1 MSEPFLER
9 IITEPAMTVLAQLL
23 ARRLVVGDIVAL
35 EGDLGAGKS
44 TFARALIRAY
54 LANPEAEVP
63 SPSFP
68 ILLTYDA
75 DARGDAASP
84 PIAHYDWYRLSDP
97 SELDEIGFADLRATH
112 ISLVEWPN
120 LFPGVIDTAHLRIT
134 IAPVPARPDA
144 RRVTMTYVGAPEAP
158 QRLTRLAAL
167 DACVSSLA
175 DDRTDDPIVCA
186 DHMSG
191 DASSRAY
198 TRLTTRDGKT
208 LVLVDSPPMPDG
220 APLADGRPYSQHA
233 KLAET
238 LTPFLT
244 VAAGLGT
251 AGISAP
257 RIVQAHERDGTAILE
272 DLGTTPFDHAV
283 RAGTYDQS
291 RLWMAAVDTL
301 VHLRQHITEAAV
313 LPSWIASRPSLDLNV
328 LTIELSLLTDW
339 AFETQN
345 GAAPRDDVRAAFF
358 AEWVAELSG
367 YVGEGAEF
375 GVVLRDVHS
384 PNLLWLPERNGHRR
398 VGVID
403 FQDALQGPWAYDLVS
418 LLQDAR
424 VDVDPALERA
434 AFDHYCARVA
444 DIDPQFDRST
454 FERDYAV
461 LGAQRACK
469 IIGIFHRLE
478 ARDGKPSYMQHLP
491 RVARALKHNLEHP
504 ALAQVANWFGHAMP
518 DYAPDSIRTR

>member
-9 IITEPAMTVLAQLL
+9 IMTEPAMAVLAQLL
-23 ARRLVVGDIVAL
+23 ARRVVAGDVVAL

-54 LANPEAEVP
+54 LTNPEAEVP

-75 DARGDAASP
+75 DASRDAQST

-97 SELDEIGFADLRATH
+97 SELDEIGFVDLRATH

-120 LFPGVIDTAHLRIT
+120 RFPGVIDDAHLH
-134 IAPVPARPDA
+134 IAIASAPARPDA
-144 RRVTMTYVGAPEAP
+144 RHVTMTYVGAPEPP
-158 QRLTRLAAL
+158 QRLARLAAL
-167 DACVSSLA
+167 DACVAGLA
-175 DDRTDDPIVCA
+175 DDPTNDLIVCA

-198 TRLTTRDGKT
+198 TRLTTRDGHT

-220 APLADGRPYSQHA
+220 APLADGRPYSHYA

-244 VAAGLGT
+244 VAEGLNA

-257 RIVQAHERDGTAILE
+257 RVVHAHEGDGTAILE
-272 DLGTTPFDHAV
+272 DLGNTPFDHAV
-283 RAGTYDQS
+283 RAGTHDQA

-301 VHLRQHITEAAV
+301 VHLRQHVTEAAM
-313 LPSWIASRPSLDLNV
+313 LPSWIASRPSLDLDV
-328 LTIELSLLTDW
+328 LCIELSLLTDW
-339 AFETQN
+339 AFAAEN
-345 GAAPRDDVRAAFF
+345 GAAPRDAVRAKFF
-358 AEWVAELSG
+358 SEWVAELSW
-367 YVGEGAEF
+367 YVRDDAET
-375 GVVLRDVHS
+375 GVMLRDVHS
-384 PNLLWLPERNGHRR
+384 PNLMWLPDRDGHRR

-434 AFDHYCARVA
+434 AFDHYCARIA
-444 DIDPQFDRST
+444 DIDPKFDRSA

-469 IIGIFHRLE
+469 IIGIFHRLK
-478 ARDGKPSYMQHLP
+478 ARDGKPGYMQHLP
-491 RVARALKHNLEHP
+491 RVARALKQNLEHP
-504 ALAQVANWFGHAMP
+504 ALAQVAGWFGGYMP
-518 DYAPDSIRTR
+518 AYAPDSFRTR